1 MDVYTR
7 VIGKRKMKKISPP
20 PKNRQII
27 FKYKHTDIYRN
38 LHKKLILNFQKL
50 ILISDFFKI
59 CNEEMQK

>member
-1 MDVYTR
+1 MDVYSR
-7 VIGKRKMKKISPP
+7 DWKKKNEENWP